1 MPLNKLLPIAKAT
14 LMLTALGLAA
24 FWCLSTTLDDM
35 TRLDCQ
41 RGIAAAC
48 KQVGR

>member
-1 MPLNKLLPIAKAT
+1 MPLSKLW
-14 LMLTALGLAA
+14 LTAKTLIMLSALGVAA
-24 FWCLSTTLDDM
+24 FWCLTSTLDDM

>member
-35 TRLDCQ
+35 TQKDCN
-41 RGIAAAC
+41 RGVIAAC
-48 KQVGR
+48 KQLGQ